1 MAVIEIN
8 RHPSNRELRQFGAI
22 GWPIFC
28 GVLGAWRAYYS
39 GDWTLAGI
47 VWSLGV
53 PGAVIGWL
61 RPAWVRPVYVG
72 WMYAVFPIG
81 WTVSHLVLAVI
92 YFLILTPIGLV
103 VRWFRPDPLGMK
115 LDRKRDTYWVPH
127 EPGRDPERYF
137 RQF

>member
-8 RHPSNRELRQFGAI
+8 RHPSSRELRQFSTI

-28 GVLGAWRAYYS
+28 GLLGAWRVYGS
-39 GDWTLAGI
+39 DDWTLAGA

-53 PGAVIGWL
+53 TGAIVGWL

-72 WMYAVFPIG
+72 WLYAVFPIG
-81 WTVSHLVLAVI
+81 WTISHLILAVI
-92 YFLILTPIGLV
+92 YYLILTPIGLV
-103 VRWFRPDPLGMK
+103 VRWFRPDPLGLN

-127 EPGRDPERYF
+127 DPGHDPKRYF